1 MNPMQL
7 LQMLRSGQIPQD
19 YIVRMLQSQGA
30 NNPMASNL
38 ADLVQ
43 KHDAAGVEALARNL
57 CESQGKDFDKEFASF
72 KKQMGL

>member
-1 MNPMQL
+1 MNPMQIL
-7 LQMLRSGQIPQD
+7 AMLRSGQIPQD
-19 YIVRMLQSQGA
+19 YIIRLLQSAGTR
-30 NNPMASNL
+30 NPIASNL

>member
-1 MNPMQL
+1 
-7 LQMLRSGQIPQD
+7 MLRNGQLPQE
-19 YIVRMLQSQGA
+19 YIIRMLQAAGTQ
-30 NNPMASNL
+30 NPMASNL

-72 KKQMGL
+72 KK

>member
-7 LQMLRSGQIPQD
+7 LAMLRNGQIPQD
-19 YIVRMLQSQGA
+19 YLIRVLQSMGA
-30 NNPMASNL
+30 KNPMANNL

-57 CESQGKDFDKEFASF
+57 CQSQGKDFDKEFASF

>member
-7 LQMLRSGQIPQD
+7 LAMLRNGQLPQD
-19 YIVRMLQSQGA
+19 YIVRMLQQAGA
-30 NNPMASNL
+30 HNPMASNL

-43 KHDAAGVEALARNL
+43 KQDAAGVEALARNL
-57 CESQGKDFDKEFASF
+57 CESQGKNFDKEFASF

>member
-1 MNPMQL
+1 M
-7 LQMLRSGQIPQD
+7 
-19 YIVRMLQSQGA
+19 A
-30 NNPMASNL
+30 NNL

>member
-7 LQMLRSGQIPQD
+7 LAMLRNGQIPQD
-19 YIVRMLQSQGA
+19 YLIRVLQSMGA
-30 NNPMASNL
+30 KNPMASNL

-57 CESQGKDFDKEFASF
+57 C
-72 KKQMGL
+72 

>member
-1 MNPMQL
+1 MTPMQL
-7 LQMLRSGQIPQD
+7 LAMLRNGQLPQE
-19 YIVRMLQSQGA
+19 YLIRALQQMGA
-30 NNPMASNL
+30 QNPMASNL

-43 KHDAAGVEALARNL
+43 KHDAQGVETLARNL

>member
-1 MNPMQL
+1 MNPIQIL
-7 LQMLRSGQIPQD
+7 AMLRNGQLPQE
-19 YIVRMLQSQGA
+19 YIVRMLQQAGTR
-30 NNPMASNL
+30 NPMASNL

-43 KHDAAGVEALARNL
+43 KQDAAGVEALARNL